1 MNDSAASKVSLLSD
15 VEIPREVPI
24 NKHRFMD
31 YFKGFEKVSAVKEIF
46 GTDTEKVLS
55 GLEVEFF
62 SSRLGYMGV
71 SDEDGHLFVSADY
84 LKNGDSLGIYLDV
97 IHELV
102 HVKQFREG
110 KELFDETYEYA
121 DRPTELEAYRIAVK
135 EARRLGMGNDEIFEY
150 LKVTWLEEKEVRR
163 LAENLGVTL
172 PKTQVKGRNARVH

>member
-1 MNDSAASKVSLLSD
+1 MIQRLVKYPCCQTSRFLEKFRLTSIVSWTISRAL
-15 VEIPREVPI
+15 R
-24 NKHRFMD
+24 RC
-31 YFKGFEKVSAVKEIF
+31 AVKEIF

-62 SSRLGYMGV
+62 SSRFGYMGV

-163 LAENLGVTL
+163 LAENVGVTL

>member
-1 MNDSAASKVSLLSD
+1 MNDSATSKVALSSG
-15 VEIPREVPI
+15 VEIPRNVPI

-31 YFKGFEKVSAVKEIF
+31 YFKGFDKVNTVKEIF
-46 GTDTEKVLS
+46 GIDTEKVLS

-62 SSRLGYMGV
+62 SSRFGYMGV

-110 KELFDETYEYA
+110 RQLFDETYEYA
-121 DRPTELEAYRIAVK
+121 DRPTELEAYRIAVQ
-135 EARRLGMGNDEIFEY
+135 EARRLGMSNDEIFGY
-150 LKVTWLEEKEVRR
+150 LKVTWLDESEVRR
-163 LAENLGVTL
+163 LAENVGVTL
-172 PKTQVKGRNARVH
+172 PQTQVKGRNARIR